1 MERLLMTYRI
11 KVPPRTLPVDEAHLV
26 SGLEH
31 WVVGLK
37 DYRWSFIVGFVL
49 LLLMAGGLW
58 GVFWYDAQNA
68 SKAQEL
74 EREATLHLFT
84 RPGDPQKA
92 ATNLKE
98 AIALYKRILEEYPRT
113 PTAPLAQFSL
123 GNAFLQSNDLDSAIE
138 TYKRFISTYGSNIS
152 LLGLVHQKLGYAYL
166 LKGDLD
172 QAAKAYS
179 TILEIPG
186 AMNRDSALFEI
197 ARLEENRSRPDEAL
211 KQYQDLIK
219 TYPNSPL
226 TGEAA
231 MRVKVIEAKKTP
243 EPTPAAAAPVPAT
256 PSKLSKP

>member
-1 MERLLMTYRI
+1 MTYRI

-31 WVVGLK
+31 WMHGLAG
-37 DYRWSFIVGFVL
+37 YRWSIGVGFVL
-49 LLLMAGGLW
+49 LLLMGGGIW

-68 SKAQEL
+68 VKAQDL
-74 EREATLHLFT
+74 EREATIHLFART
-84 RPGDPQKA
+84 ANDPQKA

-98 AIALYKRILEEYPRT
+98 AIALYKRVVDDYPRT

-123 GNAFLQSNDLDSAIE
+123 GNAYLQSNDLTSAIE
-138 TYKRFISTYGSNIS
+138 AYNRFVSTYGAHES

-172 QAAKAYS
+172 QAAKAYLN
-179 TILEIPG
+179 ILEIPG
-186 AMNRDSALFEI
+186 AMNRDYALFEV
-197 ARLEENRSRPDEAL
+197 ARLEENRSRPDEAV
-211 KQYQDLIK
+211 KHYQNLMK
-219 TYPNSPL
+219 TYPTSPL

-243 EPTPAAAAPVPAT
+243 DPSPAAATPAPST
-256 PSKLSKP
+256 PSKPSKP

>member
-1 MERLLMTYRI
+1 MTYRI

-31 WVVGLK
+31 WLLGLK
-37 DYRWSFIVGFVL
+37 NYRWSLIVGFVL
-49 LLLMAGGLW
+49 LLLMGGGIW

-74 EREATLHLFT
+74 EREATLHLFA
-84 RPGDPQKA
+84 RQANDPQKA

-98 AIALYKRILEEYPRT
+98 AIALYKRVVEEYPRT

-138 TYKRFISTYGSNIS
+138 TYTRFISAYGSNVS
-152 LLGLVHQKLGYAYL
+152 LLGLVQQKLGYAYL

-172 QAAKAYS
+172 QATKTYLA
-179 TILEIPG
+179 IREIPG
-186 AMNRDSALFEI
+186 AMNRDYALFE
-197 ARLEENRSRPDEAL
+197 AAKLEENRSRPDEAV
-211 KQYQDLIK
+211 KHYQELIK

-226 TGEAA
+226 TSEAA
-231 MRVKVIEAKKTP
+231 MRVKVIEAKKNP
-243 EPTPAAAAPVPAT
+243 DPAPTTAAPTSAA
-256 PSKLSKP
+256 PSKPSKP